1 MNKFNEIRNSIYNP
15 LEVTKYPMLFM
26 EKYIEETKDQDKN
39 KKVYGKKISQFNAID
54 SKKKLNKSDIEA
66 LFSLLEEGSYLS
78 RYAVDIL
85 MAFYTR
91 DLKEI
96 YAENLKTLI
105 LNEDT
110 NQNKLYHLIELCI
123 ECKVDCLSD
132 QNLSYLLKAHR
143 ADDDVLSTL
152 MSYIQVFKRDKIKDD
167 LYALIQLSYPET
179 LKFQMIEL
187 LMELY
192 SLEDLDLELLE
203 KSVKTKKNKVFFED
217 YLSYLQNKKCFSPK
231 GLVILQSMFYG
242 DFEDSGKGNNGGL
255 AVLLKS
261 LGNEIAED
269 ENVDLMVTI
278 TLTDKLTKSFI
289 SHVRDNHV
297 FIRLPMYLNRKGADP
312 FIKRELSLKRYIK
325 KFLED
330 SGLNPEIYHVRYLD
344 NASRAVAHVAKE
356 LNKKLVLTLTP
367 DPHRS
372 MVDESGKLEE
382 IEFNEMI
389 LKLNKIKIGDELIL
403 ISDGI
408 IGIGDHQVKAELR
421 QYFPQFKEKSI
432 RQKVKMIGEGIM
444 VDPPQKVKKG
454 KLKVDEENCELKQ
467 FILENQLDEE
477 FFSKPIILNVGR
489 LATLKGQV
497 NLLKAWAN
505 SKLKETHH
513 LLIIGGDKE
522 DPSEEER
529 NVLEFFNSFLEENPQ
544 LKNNFFHKEA
554 MTNDEVRILEKSI
567 MKQSFEYPHLYLCSS
582 LKEEFGLAILE
593 AMSQGFLA
601 LGPISGGVKS
611 YLNSGENGFL
621 IETSSWQAMAKD
633 TERFL
638 FESSLKT
645 DDFNKIQ
652 KAGRQTIIDSFSVQ
666 TIAQDFLAFYLA
678 LEGAEYDEI

>member
-15 LEVTKYPMLFM
+15 SAVTKYPMFFI
-26 EKYIEETKDQDKN
+26 EKYVEETKNLSRD
-39 KKVYGKKISQFNAID
+39 KKVYGEKISQISTMD
-54 SKKKLNKSDIEA
+54 SKKKIDKSEIGK
-66 LFSLLEEGSYLS
+66 LFLLLEEGTYLS
-78 RYAVDIL
+78 RYAVDLLI
-85 MAFYTR
+85 ASYTM
-91 DLKEI
+91 DSKEI

-105 LNEDT
+105 LNKNT
-110 NQNKLYHLIELCI
+110 NQNKLYHLIEICI
-123 ECKVDCLSD
+123 ECQIDCLVD
-132 QNLSYLLKAHR
+132 HDLSYLLKVHT
-143 ADDDVLSTL
+143 ADYDVLSTL
-152 MSYIQVFKRDKIKDD
+152 ISYIQVFKRDKFKEDI
-167 LYALIQLSYPET
+167 YALIQSNYPET

-187 LMELY
+187 LIDLY
-192 SLEDLDLELLE
+192 SLEDLDLDFLE
-203 KSVKTKKNKVFFED
+203 KNLKTKKNRVFFED
-217 YLSYLQNKKCFSPK
+217 YLSFLKNKKCFSPE

-242 DFEDSGKGNNGGL
+242 DFEDSAKGNNGGL
-255 AVLLKS
+255 PVLLKS
-261 LGNEIAED
+261 LGNEIAKD
-269 ENVDLMVTI
+269 KNVALVVTI
-278 TLTDKLTKSFI
+278 TLTEKLTKSFI

-297 FIRLPMYLNRKGADP
+297 FIRLPMYLSRRNADP

-325 KFLED
+325 RFLED
-330 SGLNPEIYHVRYLD
+330 SGLNPDIYHVRYLD
-344 NASRAVAHVAKE
+344 NASRAVALVAKE

-372 MVDESGKLEE
+372 MVEE
-382 IEFNEMI
+382 TGELRKIDFDEMI

-408 IGIGDHQVKAELR
+408 IGIGNHQVKAELR
-421 QYFPQFKEKSI
+421 QYFPQFKEKRI
-432 RQKVKMIGEGIM
+432 RQKVKMIGEGIK
-444 VDPPQKVKKG
+444 VDPPRKFKSQ
-454 KLKVDEENCELKQ
+454 KLKTDEENCDLKQ
-467 FILENQLDEE
+467 FIMENQLDEE

-489 LATLKGQV
+489 LATVKGQI

-522 DPSEEER
+522 NPSEEEI
-529 NVLEFFNSFLEENPQ
+529 NVLDYFNSFLKTNPQ
-544 LKNNFFHKEA
+544 LKNNFFHKGA

-611 YLNSGENGFL
+611 YMNSGENGFL

-638 FESSLKT
+638 YESSLKT
-645 DDFNKIQ
+645 EDFKKIQ
-652 KAGRQTIIDSFSVQ
+652 KAGRKTIIDLFSVQ
-666 TIAQDFLAFYLA
+666 TIAKDFLAFYLA
-678 LEGAEYDEI
+678 LEGAQYDEI